1 MGTFCAK
8 KAGPRP
14 IKSLLQWELWE
25 LQSLEVPTKMR
36 DITEHA
42 LLIVKPDGVRHPEF
56 PRILE
61 GRLADLSLRQVAT
74 RDLIMSRDQART
86 FWRKGDVEEYIA
98 YLREGPSR
106 VIVVR
111 GRQATWKCRRLKFE
125 LRKEMNCSS
134 YRNLVHSTE
143 PGNEYEEQFRRL
155 FPELKIDEHGIFI
168 DQIALVTP
176 DRFESFLGRAK
187 DRRTPKLAPVMT
199 ERQGMDQARRLAAW
213 LRGPEAVPY
222 AAILI
227 RGLTL
232 SRHDDISVIL
242 YLGRN
247 SDLDVPSRLPRDLV
261 ALSALAESIG
271 AVTVLLPGAED
282 TFLQP
287 DVMARVRDC
296 GVSGAVCYS
305 PEYEMGRT
313 HRLRS
318 SIFSAGMFCVG
329 GSNGFLDWGRNSMS
343 EEMHDTLVASLARQV
358 IC

>member
-1 MGTFCAK
+1 MSRNTSRICAK
-8 KAGPRP
+8 
-14 IKSLLQWELWE
+14 
-25 LQSLEVPTKMR
+25 
-36 DITEHA
+36 
-42 LLIVKPDGVRHPEF
+42 
-56 PRILE
+56 
-61 GRLADLSLRQVAT
+61 
-74 RDLIMSRDQART
+74 
-86 FWRKGDVEEYIA
+86 
-98 YLREGPSR
+98 GPSR

-125 LRKEMNCSS
+125 FRKEMNCSS

-155 FPELKIDEHGIFI
+155 FPDRRIDEHGIFI

-176 DRFESFLGRAK
+176 DRFDSFLGRAK
-187 DRRTPKLAPVMT
+187 DPRTPKLAPVMT

-213 LRGPEAVPY
+213 LRGPEALPY

-227 RGLTL
+227 RALTWF
-232 SRHDDISVIL
+232 RNHEISVMM

-247 SDLDVPSRLPRDLV
+247 SDLEVPSRLPRDLA

-282 TFLQP
+282 AFLQP

-305 PEYEMGRT
+305 PEYEVGRT

-329 GSNGFLDWGRNSMS
+329 GSNGFLDWGRNSVS
-343 EEMHDTLVASLARQV
+343 EEVHGTLAALLERRA
-358 IC
+358 